1 MKNPSETAPAPR
13 PEQRY
18 RARELG
24 VTLGRFRPGKW
35 NAITDVESVLVGHS
49 TIIRGAG
56 PLRRGKGPVRTGVTA
71 ILPNEQNIFE
81 QRLIGGGFVLN
92 GAGEVSGM
100 TQLIEWGLV
109 ETPIFLTNT
118 LSVGQVSDAAVQW
131 MVNQFPGIGDEHD
144 VLIPLVGE
152 CDDSWLND
160 VAGRHVLADNV
171 LEALHTAAS
180 GPVAEG
186 SVGGGTGM
194 ICCDF
199 KAGIGTSSRK
209 LPPALGGYTVGVLVM
224 SNYGHMRDL
233 RIAGFPVGPELV
245 DRYLQIPKREISSG
259 SIIAVLATDA
269 PLNSHQLGRVS
280 KRVALGIG
288 RAGSIAAH
296 GSGEI
301 ILAFSTANEI
311 PRTTQKMIYHMKVL
325 LDQRLNPVY
334 EAAIEATEE
343 AILNALCMAR
353 DMEGAN
359 GNYAP
364 ALPLAETKELLD
376 RWRLRPKVAVSKPPP
391 RSAPPPA
398 PPPAIPVVEPA
409 DPPTV
414 SEAPP
419 SAVRGAE
426 GMPVPLEPGPA
437 KN

>member
-1 MKNPSETAPAPR
+1 MKTPQDHTSLPR

-24 VTLGRFRPGKW
+24 VPLGRFRPGKW
-35 NAITDVESVLVGHS
+35 NAITDVEGVLVGHS

-71 ILPNEQNIFE
+71 ILPNEQNVFE

-131 MVNQFPGIGDEHD
+131 MVDQFPGIGGEHD

-171 LEALHTAAS
+171 LEALHTASS

-209 LPPALGGYTVGVLVM
+209 LPPALGSYTVGVLVM
-224 SNYGHMRDL
+224 SNFGHMRDL
-233 RIAGFPVGPELV
+233 RIAGFPVGPVLEE
-245 DRYLQIPKREISSG
+245 RYREIPKRETSLRGGDRGHGRSHPKF
-259 SIIAVLATDA
+259 AVHGARHGRRERELRAGPSAGPDEGAARALAA
-269 PLNSHQLGRVS
+269 EAAREASRVQ
-280 KRVALGIG
+280 VALAHRGAP
-288 RAGSIAAH
+288 RAGARARRSTDRRRGSAQRRARGGRHGRPAAAA
-296 GSGEI
+296 S
-301 ILAFSTANEI
+301 
-311 PRTTQKMIYHMKVL
+311 PRRVNL
-325 LDQRLNPVY
+325 
-334 EAAIEATEE
+334 
-343 AILNALCMAR
+343 
-353 DMEGAN
+353 
-359 GNYAP
+359 
-364 ALPLAETKELLD
+364 
-376 RWRLRPKVAVSKPPP
+376 RLRP
-391 RSAPPPA
+391 
-398 PPPAIPVVEPA
+398 
-409 DPPTV
+409 PTA
-414 SEAPP
+414 SRYKACRNRLQTRQRQPI
-419 SAVRGAE
+419 GARWE
-426 GMPVPLEPGPA
+426 TEWPDRRASTCG
-437 KN
+437 

>member
-1 MKNPSETAPAPR
+1 
-13 PEQRY
+13 
-18 RARELG
+18 
-24 VTLGRFRPGKW
+24 
-35 NAITDVESVLVGHS
+35 
-49 TIIRGAG
+49 
-56 PLRRGKGPVRTGVTA
+56 
-71 ILPNEQNIFE
+71 
-81 QRLIGGGFVLN
+81 
-92 GAGEVSGM
+92 
-100 TQLIEWGLV
+100 
-109 ETPIFLTNT
+109 
-118 LSVGQVSDAAVQW
+118 
-131 MVNQFPGIGDEHD
+131 
-144 VLIPLVGE
+144 
-152 CDDSWLND
+152 
-160 VAGRHVLADNV
+160 
-171 LEALHTAAS
+171 
-180 GPVAEG
+180 
-186 SVGGGTGM
+186 
-194 ICCDF
+194 
-199 KAGIGTSSRK
+199 
-209 LPPALGGYTVGVLVM
+209 
-224 SNYGHMRDL
+224 MRDL

-398 PPPAIPVVEPA
+398 PPPAIPVIEPA

>member
-1 MKNPSETAPAPR
+1 VQQVHNTEKR
-13 PEQRY
+13 F

-24 VTLGRFRPGKW
+24 LPLGRFRPGKW
-35 NAITDVESVLVGHS
+35 NAITDVEGVMVGHS

-56 PLRRGKGPVRTGVTA
+56 PLRRGRGPVRTGVTA
-71 ILPNEQNIFE
+71 ILPNEKNIFE
-81 QRLIGGGFVLN
+81 QRVTGGGFVLN
-92 GAGEVSGM
+92 GAGEVSGL
-100 TQLIEWGLV
+100 TQLMEWGLV

-131 MVNQFPGIGDEHD
+131 MVEQFPGIGDEHD

-171 LEALHTAAS
+171 NEALHTASS

-209 LPPALGGYTVGVLVM
+209 LAPALGGYTVGVLVM
-224 SNYGHMRDL
+224 NNFGHMRDL
-233 RIAGFPVGPELV
+233 RVAGLPVGPLLEPRYRDV
-245 DRYLQIPKREISSG
+245 DKRFTTYG
-259 SIIAVLATDA
+259 SIIAVAATDA
-269 PLNSHQLGRVS
+269 PLSSHQLGRVA

-301 ILAFSTANEI
+301 ILAFSTANKI
-311 PRTTQKMIYHMKVL
+311 PRTTQKMIYHMKIL
-325 LDQRLNPVY
+325 LDQRLNPLY

-343 AILNALCMAR
+343 AILNSLCMAR

-359 GNYAP
+359 GNFAP
-364 ALPLAETKELLD
+364 ALPLEEVKDIVQRSALKP
-376 RWRLRPKVAVSKPPP
+376 RPPPPAPKPPVSKPPP
-391 RSAPPPA
+391 PEAPRVA
-398 PPPAIPVVEPA
+398 
-409 DPPTV
+409 
-414 SEAPP
+414 EAPP
-419 SAVRGAE
+419 SAARGAE
-426 GMPVPLEPGPA
+426 GMMTVPLPKPPDA
-437 KN
+437 T

>member
-1 MKNPSETAPAPR
+1 MKTPQDHTSLPR

-24 VTLGRFRPGKW
+24 VPLGRFRQGKW
-35 NAITDVESVLVGHS
+35 NAITDVEGVLVGHS

-71 ILPNEQNIFE
+71 ILPNEQNVFE

-131 MVNQFPGIGDEHD
+131 MVDQFPGIGGEHD

-171 LEALHTAAS
+171 LEALHTA
-180 GPVAEG
+180 
-186 SVGGGTGM
+186 
-194 ICCDF
+194 
-199 KAGIGTSSRK
+199 
-209 LPPALGGYTVGVLVM
+209 GVLVM
-224 SNYGHMRDL
+224 SNFGHMRDL
-233 RIAGFPVGPELV
+233 RIAGFPVGPVLEE
-245 DRYLQIPKREISSG
+245 RYREIPKRETSAG

-311 PRTTQKMIYHMKVL
+311 PRTTSKMIYHMKVL

-343 AILNALCMAR
+343 AILNSLCMAR
-353 DMEGAN
+353 EMDGAN
-359 GNYAP
+359 GNFVP
-364 ALPLAETKELLD
+364 ALPLAQTKELLE
-376 RWRLRPKVAVSKPPP
+376 RWRLKPREKPAPSKPPAP
-391 RSAPPPA
+391 AAAPPG
-398 PPPAIPVVEPA
+398 PVHEPA

-414 SEAPP
+414 AEAPP

-426 GMPVPLEPGPA
+426 GMAVPLQPPRREE
-437 KN
+437 

>member
-1 MKNPSETAPAPR
+1 M
-13 PEQRY
+13 

-24 VTLGRFRPGKW
+24 IPLGRFRPGRL
-35 NAITDVESVLVGHS
+35 NAITDVEGVQVGHS

-56 PLRRGKGPVRTGVTA
+56 PLRRGKGPVRTGVTC
-71 ILPNEQNIFE
+71 ILPNEKNIFE
-81 QRLIGGGFVLN
+81 QRVVGSGFVLN
-92 GAGEVSGM
+92 GAGEVSGL
-100 TQLIEWGLV
+100 TQLMEWGLI

-131 MVNQFPGIGDEHD
+131 MINQFPGIGEEHD

-160 VAGRHVLADNV
+160 IAGRHVQPENV
-171 LEALHTAAS
+171 LEALSTASS

-199 KAGIGTSSRK
+199 KSGIGTSSRK
-209 LPPALGGYTVGVLVM
+209 LKPALGGYTCGVLVM
-224 SNYGHMRDL
+224 NNFGHMRDL
-233 RIAGFPVGPELV
+233 RIAGFPVGPIFEE
-245 DRYLQIPKREISSG
+245 RYLHVPKRTSTYG

-269 PLNSHQLGRVS
+269 PLNNHQLGRLA

-301 ILAFSTANEI
+301 ILAFSTANMV
-311 PRTTQKMIYHMKVL
+311 PRTTRKMIYHMKVL
-325 LDQRLNPVY
+325 LDQRLNPLY

-343 AILNALCMAR
+343 AILNSICMAR
-353 DMEGAN
+353 DMVGAN
-359 GNYAP
+359 DNYAP
-364 ALPLAETKELLD
+364 ALPLEETKALMA
-376 RWRLRPKVAVSKPPP
+376 RFKPP
-391 RSAPPPA
+391 RDYWAKVPPPEPLPA
-398 PPPAIPVVEPA
+398 PAAPADEPA
-409 DPPTV
+409 DEPTV
-414 SEAPP
+414 AEAQP

-426 GMPVPLEPGPA
+426 GMMNVPLPPPGQS
-437 KN
+437 KSED

>member
-1 MKNPSETAPAPR
+1 MVVAGN
-13 PEQRY
+13 PEQRH

-24 VTLGRFRPGKW
+24 LPLGRFRPGRW
-35 NAITDVESVLVGHS
+35 NALTDVEGVQVGHS

-56 PLRRGKGPVRTGVTA
+56 RLRRGRGPVRTGVTA
-71 ILPNEQNIFE
+71 ILPNERNIFE
-81 QRLIGGGFVLN
+81 DRVVGGGFVLN

-100 TQLIEWGLV
+100 TQLMEWGLV

-118 LSVGQVSDAAVQW
+118 LSVGQVSDAAVEW
-131 MVNQFPGIGDEHD
+131 MVEQFPGIGDEHD

-160 VAGRHVLADNV
+160 VAGRHVKADNV
-171 LEALHTAAS
+171 REALNTAS
-180 GPVAEG
+180 NGPVAEG

-209 LPPALGGYTVGVLVM
+209 LPPNAGGYTVGVLVM
-224 SNYGHMRDL
+224 NNFGRMGDL
-233 RIAGFPVGPELV
+233 RVAGMPIGPLLEPGFQGV
-245 DRYLQIPKREISSG
+245 AKRTASYG

-280 KRVALGIG
+280 KRVGLGIG

-301 ILAFSTANEI
+301 VLAFSTANKI
-311 PRTTQKMIYHMKVL
+311 PRTTQKLVYHLRVL
-325 LDQRLNPVY
+325 VDQRLNPIY

-343 AILNALCMAR
+343 AILNSLCMAR

-359 GNYAP
+359 GNFAP
-364 ALPLAETKELLD
+364 ALPLAQVKDIVE
-376 RWRLRPKVAVSKPPP
+376 
-391 RSAPPPA
+391 RSAFRARPVDKPMSRPGDKPA
-398 PPPAIPVVEPA
+398 PRPGDKPAPRDKPEREGPRVA
-409 DPPTV
+409 Q
-414 SEAPP
+414 APP
-419 SAVRGAE
+419 SAARGAE
-426 GMPVPLEPGPA
+426 GMMTVPLPKADGER
-437 KN
+437 

>member
-1 MKNPSETAPAPR
+1 MAGNSEPR
-13 PEQRY
+13 H

-24 VTLGRFRPGKW
+24 LPLGRFRPGRW
-35 NAITDVESVLVGHS
+35 NALTDVAGVQVGHS

-56 PLRRGKGPVRTGVTA
+56 ALKRGRGPVRTGVTA
-71 ILPNEQNIFE
+71 ILPNERNIFE
-81 QRLIGGGFVLN
+81 DRVVGGGFVLN

-100 TQLIEWGLV
+100 TQLMEWGLV

-118 LSVGQVSDAAVQW
+118 LSVGQVSDAAVEW
-131 MVNQFPGIGDEHD
+131 MVEQYPGIGDEHD

-160 VAGRHVLADNV
+160 VAGRHVKADNV
-171 LEALHTAAS
+171 REALNTAGS

-209 LPPALGGYTVGVLVM
+209 LPPAMGGYTVGILVM
-224 SNYGHMRDL
+224 NNFGRMADL
-233 RIAGFPVGPELV
+233 RVAGMPIGPLLEP
-245 DRYLQIPKREISSG
+245 RYKAVAKRTVSYG

-269 PLNSHQLGRVS
+269 PLNSHQLGRIS

-301 ILAFSTANEI
+301 VLAFSTANKI
-311 PRTTQKMIYHMKVL
+311 PRTTQKLVYHLRVL
-325 LDQRLNPVY
+325 VDQRLNPLY

-343 AILNALCMAR
+343 AILNSLCMAR

-359 GNYAP
+359 GNFAP
-364 ALPLAETKELLD
+364 ALPLGEVKDIVE
-376 RWRLRPKVAVSKPPP
+376 
-391 RSAPPPA
+391 RSAFKMRPQKPLSLDKPRPGEKPREA
-398 PPPAIPVVEPA
+398 PRVG
-409 DPPTV
+409 
-414 SEAPP
+414 EAPP
-419 SAVRGAE
+419 SAARGAE
-426 GMPVPLEPGPA
+426 GMMTVPLPDPDGSD
-437 KN
+437 